1 MNRGGEVITPVN
13 IQPAS
18 ASSDESTV
26 IEETGIVNEQFLL
39 DEYTTSLEQIVYE
52 QPESEAIQNIKYDH
66 LNKKFTIKIG
76 GERAGEPIANAS
88 MQEFDERRKERS
100 SRIHQSKNS
109 KRHHKSSHR
118 EEKGEAVDTDINL
131 NKKILN
137 ESLKYY
143 RSINRTPRQRSTEEL
158 ADNRGSSRTRTAKN
172 EQNQILK
179 CADPKNM
186 VMY

>member
-1 MNRGGEVITPVN
+1 MPVN
-13 IQPAS
+13 TQQIL
-18 ASSDESTV
+18 SSDESTV
-26 IEETGIVNEQFLL
+26 IEETGVVNEQFLL

-52 QPESEAIQNIKYDH
+52 QPEPEVIQNIKYDN

-76 GERAGEPIANAS
+76 GERAGEPIENAS

-100 SRIHQSKNS
+100 SRGHHSKNS
-109 KRHHKSSHR
+109 KRHHKTSHR
-118 EEKGEAVDTDINL
+118 EEKGEIDGRDINL
-131 NKKILN
+131 NHKILN

-143 RSINRTPRQRSTEEL
+143 RSINRTPRQRSREESSE
-158 ADNRGSSRTRTAKN
+158 NRSNSRNKTYKN
-172 EQNQILK
+172 DQNQIMK